1 MGQTIN
7 LEEDRKV
14 LTFLAF
20 LFVLGALV
28 LVHEL
33 GHFLV
38 AKALGIRVL
47 VFSFGFGPKLLK
59 GRLGETEYALSL
71 FPLGGYVKL
80 LGEEAEEDIPPQQ
93 RDRSFAFRPL
103 WQRALVVGAG
113 PISNLVFSSLLFALI
128 FFTGVPRLLPVVGEV
143 VVGYP
148 AQKAGLKPGDRILS
162 IQEEKVNYWDDLLR
176 IIPKSE
182 GKPLKFHLKRDGEEL
197 HVVITPQ
204 AVKVKDIFGEERTHY
219 QIGILPR
226 GDFVKVKWKGWES
239 LRLGF
244 KETLRVSELVIVGI
258 GKILSGAISAKSV
271 GGPIMIAQMAGQE
284 AKKGFQQLIFFTA
297 IVGVNIGLLNLFP
310 IPILDGG
317 HLLLYGLQA
326 LLRRSFDPKKLELLQ
341 KIGLVIIVLLMLFAF
356 YNDLLRVWGQIK

>member
-1 MGQTIN
+1 M
-7 LEEDRKV
+7 

-38 AKALGIRVL
+38 AKLLGIRVL
-47 VFSFGFGPKLLK
+47 VFSFGFGPKLIK
-59 GRLGETEYALSL
+59 VKLGETEYAISL

-80 LGEEAEEDIPPQQ
+80 LGEEAEEEIPPQEKA
-93 RDRSFAFRPL
+93 RSFVFRPL

-113 PISNLVFSSLLFALI
+113 PVSNLVFSSLLFALL

-143 VVGYP
+143 VPGYP
-148 AQKAGLKPGDRILS
+148 AQKAGLKPGDRILV
-162 IQEEKVNYWDDLLR
+162 IDGERVNYWDDLLK

-182 GKPLKFHLKRDGEEL
+182 GKPLKFHIKRDEEEFQT
-197 HVVITPQ
+197 VIAPQ
-204 AVKVKDIFGEERTHY
+204 AIKVKDIFGEERTHY
-219 QIGILPR
+219 QIGIVPR
-226 GDFVKVKWKGWES
+226 GDFVKVRWKGWES
-239 LRLGF
+239 LGLGF
-244 KETLRVSELVIVGI
+244 KETLRVSELVILGI
-258 GKILSGAISAKSV
+258 WKILSGAISAKTV

-284 AKKGFQQLIFFTA
+284 ARKGFQQLIFFTA

-317 HLLLYGLQA
+317 HLFLYGLQA
-326 LLRRSFDPKKLELLQ
+326 LLRRPFDPKKLKLLQ

-356 YNDLLRVWGQIK
+356 YNDLLRIWGQIK